1 MDKIEVKFEQKMLI
15 ESVIIYETYNP
26 GSVVA
31 IYAYDYLKIKWIC
44 IWTIFSEQIN
54 SNCEAI
60 NRPMPPKSSRKFE
73 PKLTRS
79 DVFSDLLRIELEHS
93 KLEYYSELDAIEIVG
108 LQFEAPKL
116 KSIVSSIK
124 KIADIFD
131 NTIRMDMEIHLDLV
145 PTTNSSA
152 TKKISQLFPNDKEVK
167 RTSRSVSATD
177 TTAAAAISKVTCSN
191 IVNLPKEILCLI
203 LTYLDLKSI
212 FQLRSTCKTFYDA
225 CTYDYFYNQ
234 IDLQPYWSTV

>member
-1 MDKIEVKFEQKMLI
+1 
-15 ESVIIYETYNP
+15 VIIYETYNP
-26 GSVVA
+26 GSIVA
-31 IYAYDYLKIKWIC
+31 LYAYDHIKNKWIS

-54 SNCEAI
+54 SNCEAL

-73 PKLTRS
+73 PKLTRN

-116 KSIVSSIK
+116 KSIVSSLK

-131 NTIRMDMEIHLDLV
+131 NTVKDNDIHLDLV
-145 PTTNSSA
+145 SNTITSTT
-152 TKKISQLFPNDKEVK
+152 KPIPHLFPYN
-167 RTSRSVSATD
+167 RTSFND
-177 TTAAAAISKVTCSN
+177 NPFKMTCSN

-212 FQLRSTCKTFYDA
+212 FRLRSTCKTFYGV
-225 CTYDYFYNQ
+225 CTYDYFDYYHH